1 MLIAI
6 AATTAIS
13 IKKSNK
19 TEQNS
24 PELLTTIAVPLC
36 TALKIIHGTG
46 NLHREKQDQY
56 VNMLSLCNKLDCIL
70 NIFK

>member
-1 MLIAI
+1 MEAPSSLDIFHLLIAI

-24 PELLTTIAVPLC
+24 PLLLTTTAVPLY

-46 NLHREKQDQY
+46 NLHKEE
-56 VNMLSLCNKLDCIL
+56 
-70 NIFK
+70 